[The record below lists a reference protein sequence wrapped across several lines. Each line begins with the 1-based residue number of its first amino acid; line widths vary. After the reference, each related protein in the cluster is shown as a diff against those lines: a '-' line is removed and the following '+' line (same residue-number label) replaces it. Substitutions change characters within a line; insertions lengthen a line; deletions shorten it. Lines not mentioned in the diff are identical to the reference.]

1 MATVYCIRGSLLY
14 VPICKVL
21 LDFFYY
27 QLLLSSTVL
36 TITVLFI
43 IKLFLIMLDV
53 S

>member
-1 MATVYCIRGSLLY
+1 MATVYCIRDSLLY
-14 VPICKVL
+14 MPIRKVL

-27 QLLLSSTVL
+27 QLLLSLTVL

-43 IKLFLIMLDV
+43 IKLFLIVLDV